1 MRLLSAKIS
10 FRLAA
15 ALAVGLTVPARGAA
29 QQPLDH
35 DVYERWRTIED
46 EHLSADGA
54 WVLYSLAQA
63 HGDGDAELQ
72 VLNPA
77 SGEAYQFAR
86 GVDGEFSDDS
96 RFAIFLIEPRVA
108 TVDSLEAE
116 DAPDDEMPS
125 DSLGILDLASG
136 QVVRVA
142 RVASFQLPER
152 AAGWVAYLLD
162 EDGASTAEEDEG
174 QPEPEVE
181 DEEERK
187 KEEGAT
193 LVLRNLDTAAEH
205 RYADVTD
212 YAFSED
218 GELLAFTASNAAG
231 DADGVYTVDVA
242 DGVATAILTGEGVYE
257 SLVLDES
264 GEQLAF
270 LTNRDDWA
278 ADEPAFALYHW
289 REGWERAEPVA
300 RAGMSGIPT
309 AWVVSEHGEVD
320 FSDDGTRLFF
330 GTAPRPLPELDE
342 DDLPPEDERVVVD
355 VWNWKDPYLQPMQL
369 LDAEDE
375 RERSYRAV
383 AHLDDGGRLVQ
394 LATAEM
400 PEVEV
405 GSDGDADVAIGVSVL
420 PYRQL
425 ISWESPGYRDVY
437 LVDVSTGERELIL
450 ERTQARAELSPDATF
465 AVWFDNREQVWFAR
479 DVESGRVVSLTDR
492 IPYAF
497 YEELHDR
504 PEPADSYGLA
514 GWTEGDDA
522 VLVYDAHDIWAVD
535 PTGADAPRNITE
547 GVGRRD
553 QLRFRVIELDPEAEA
568 IDPSEP
574 LLLSA
579 FHLYT
584 KSEGFYRDRV
594 DGDAPPEAL
603 VFSDHAY
610 SRPTQADDAD
620 VVLFTRESFVEFPDL
635 WVSGL
640 DFADA
645 RKLSD
650 ANPQQAEYR
659 WGTAELVEWRSVE
672 GEPLQGILYKP
683 DGFDPSMKYPMMVY
697 FYERRS
703 DRLNDYY
710 VPVPG
715 SSSINI
721 SFYVSRGY
729 LVFVPDIPYETGFPG
744 ESAMQAVIPGVL
756 SLIDEGFVDA
766 DAIGVQ
772 GHSWGGYQIAY
783 MITRTDIFAAAE
795 AGAPVA
801 NMTSAYGGIRW
812 GSGRSRTMQYEY
824 GQSRIAKTL
833 WDGTLR
839 YIENSPLFWVPKI
852 ETPLLMM
859 HNDADT
865 AVPWEQGIEMFL
877 AMRRLG
883 KPVWMLNYNGAPH
896 GLSDDPDRRDF
907 AIRMQQF
914 FDHYLKGA
922 PAPVWLARGVPAVMK
937 GRTLG
942 LDLVEED
949 GAVASDDP
957 QNE

>member
-1 MRLLSAKIS
+1 MRLLTTTVS

-15 ALAVGLTVPARGAA
+15 VLAVGLAVPAQGAA

-35 DVYERWRTIED
+35 DVYERWQTIED
-46 EHLSADGA
+46 ERLSADGG
-54 WVLYSLAQA
+54 WVLYSLAPA
-63 HGDGDAELQ
+63 HGDGDAELH

-77 SGEAYQFAR
+77 SGEEYRFAR
-86 GVDGEFSDDS
+86 GVDAEFSDDS
-96 RFAIFLIEPRVA
+96 RFAVFLIEPRA
-108 TVDSLEAE
+108 AAVDSLEAE
-116 DAPDDEMPS
+116 DAPDDEMPM

-136 QVVRVA
+136 QLVHVE
-142 RVASFQLPER
+142 RVASFQLPKR

-162 EDGASTAEEDEG
+162 EEGASTPEEEEDEEA
-174 QPEPEVE
+174 PDA
-181 DEEERK
+181 DEERD

-205 RYADVTD
+205 RYSDVTD

-218 GELLAFTASNAAG
+218 GERMVFTASNAAG
-231 DADGVYTVDVA
+231 YADGVYTVNVS

-257 SLVLDES
+257 SLVLHES

-270 LTNRDDWA
+270 LTNRDDWEA
-278 ADEPAFALYHW
+278 EEPAFVLYHW
-289 REGWERAEPVA
+289 REGRELGEPVA
-300 RAGMSGIPT
+300 RAGMSGIPA
-309 AWVVSEHGEVD
+309 AWVVSEHGD
-320 FSDDGTRLFF
+320 IGFSDDGARLFF
-330 GTAPRPLPELDE
+330 GRAPRPLAELDE
-342 DDLPPEDERVVVD
+342 DDLPPEDERVAVD

-369 LDAEDE
+369 IEADDE

-394 LATAEM
+394 LATAEV
-400 PEVEV
+400 PEVDV
-405 GSDGDADVAIGVSVL
+405 GDDGDADVAIGVSEL

-425 ISWESPGYRDVY
+425 VSWESPGYHDVY
-437 LVDVSTGERELIL
+437 LVDVNTGERELIL
-450 ERTQARAELSPDATF
+450 EMTQPRVELSPEATF
-465 AVWFDNREQVWFAR
+465 AAWFDNREQVWFAR
-479 DVESGRVVSLTDR
+479 NVESGRVASLTDG

-504 PEPADSYGLA
+504 PEPAGSYGLA
-514 GWTEGDDA
+514 GWTEGDDE
-522 VLVYDAHDIWAVD
+522 VLIYDAHDVWAVD

-547 GVGRRD
+547 GVGRRE
-553 QLRFRVIELDPEAEA
+553 QMRFRVIELDPEAEA

-579 FHLYT
+579 FHLYN

-594 DGDAPPEAL
+594 NGDAPPEAL

-610 SRPTQADDAD
+610 SRPTLADDAN

-635 WVSGL
+635 WVSGV
-640 DFADA
+640 DFADP

-672 GEPLQGILYKP
+672 GDPLQGILYKP
-683 DGFDPSMKYPMMVY
+683 DGFDPSMTYPMMVY

-703 DRLNDYY
+703 NTLNNHH
-710 VPVPG
+710 VPAPG

-766 DAIGVQ
+766 SAIGVQ

-859 HNDADT
+859 HNDEDT

-883 KPVWMLNYNGAPH
+883 KPVWMLNYNGAAH
-896 GLSDDPDRRDF
+896 GLSDDQDRRDF

-922 PAPVWLARGVPAVMK
+922 PAPVWLAHGVPAVMK

-942 LDLVEED
+942 LELVEED
-949 GAVASDDP
+949 EASASGGSEND
-957 QNE
+957 